1 MPPGRLSEN
10 IVHFARVLRAAGLPV
25 GPDRIVIALRAIEVA
40 GVDQRARVH
49 AALSAVLID
58 RHEHHALFDS
68 AFNAFWRD
76 PKLFERLMYLT
87 LPKIQ
92 GRGSMEREKR
102 SQRLQDALA
111 GTPDA
116 PPKLPES
123 PPGDEQIDLETTLT
137 FSERER
143 LQRADFESMNAD
155 EYALAKKIAE
165 TIPLPVPPVITRRF
179 EFSARGALDLAA
191 MARRSARDPFSAT
204 LMHRRRSHR
213 EAPLVVLI
221 DISGSMQRYS
231 RVFLHWVHALTRA
244 HQHVSTFTLGTRLTQ
259 ITRSLKQRDVDE
271 ALESANQLVQ
281 DWNGGTRLAT
291 CLAEFNRLY
300 ARRVLTGNASVLLLS
315 DGLERDDGGSLGIEA
330 ARLKRMARRVV
341 WLNPLLRFD
350 GFEPRAAGIRAILP
364 HVDAFLPAH
373 NLDSLTA
380 LAHTLAGAHT
390 SSAIKRGKNQVRRSG
405 SFSPLTTNLSA
416 IPLLQ

>member
-1 MPPGRLSEN
+1 M
-10 IVHFARVLRAAGLPV
+10 
-25 GPDRIVIALRAIEVA
+25 ALQALECA
-40 GVDQRARVH
+40 GVDHRERVH

-58 RHEHHALFDS
+58 RHEHQPIFDA

-87 LPKIQ
+87 LPKIE

-111 GTPDA
+111 GTPT
-116 PPKLPES
+116 PPQKLPAS
-123 PPGDEQIDLETTLT
+123 PPGEDQVELEATLT

-165 TIPLPVPPVITRRF
+165 SLPLPVPPVLTRRF
-179 EFSARGALDLAA
+179 ELSARGTLDLAA

-204 LMHRRRSHR
+204 LLHRRRAYR
-213 EAPLVVLI
+213 EAPLTVLI

-244 HQHVSTFTLGTRLTQ
+244 HGHVSTFTLGTRLTD
-259 ITRSLKQRDVDE
+259 ITRSLKQRDADE

-291 CLAEFNRLY
+291 CLAEFNRHY

-315 DGLERDDGGSLGIEA
+315 DGLERDHDEKTCISLGVEA

-373 NLDSLTA
+373 NLLSLQDLAKTLSAANATGARPKRLPALTA
-380 LAHTLAGAHT
+380 T
-390 SSAIKRGKNQVRRSG
+390 R
-405 SFSPLTTNLSA
+405 
-416 IPLLQ
+416 